1 MASRLHKIQHKI
13 RKTNLNYFETLY
25 VGVVSR
31 VCLLVFV
38 SAISSSWEN
47 IADDNTMLPKSWMHR
62 SRADSTKTHFF
73 SPVLCYW
80 VLARRLILYDIFLF
94 LKKKKNPPFFLKKK
108 KSSLFFLVLFLS
120 ALKFTF
126 VKALRFLFQ
135 PPSPR
140 VCYFWKNLL
149 GPQFT
154 VGYSICDSG
163 GPETLRNF
171 LVTRY
176 FPPSFLSKALLPWRM
191 INFSQGQESP
201 SRAEPEVRLKALGFK
216 S

>member
-47 IADDNTMLPKSWMHR
+47 FADNNTMLPKSWMHH
-62 SRADSTKTHFF
+62 SRADNTKTHFF
-73 SPVLCYW
+73 PQCCVTGFWQEGLFYMTFSFFKKK
-80 VLARRLILYDIFLF
+80 ILPF
-94 LKKKKNPPFFLKKK
+94 LKKKILPF
-108 KSSLFFLVLFLS
+108 FFLVLFLS

-140 VCYFWKNLL
+140 VCHFWKNLL

-154 VGYSICDSG
+154 VGYSICDSR